1 MLYKV
6 ENNKSINKL
15 YVEYLKCVANK
26 SKHKGEPYWQRKMI
40 SIHQKKNNRKQQRYA
55 SEYIKFACF
64 MLIK

>member
-6 ENNKSINKL
+6 ENKKSINKL

-40 SIHQKKNNRKQQRYA
+40 SIHQKKTTENNKD
-55 SEYIKFACF
+55 
-64 MLIK
+64 MLVNISNLPVLC